1 MFFFFKQK
9 TAYEMRISD
18 WSSDVCS
25 SDLSFPKRSRPR
37 LAGVWRCRLRTLR
50 RRRPWSDGWLDRTDL
65 EFSTRPEAAESE
77 VPPRVDAAN
86 VTKAWSS
93 NNRPI
98 TCDVIRA
105 LLSRLSQTSRGDAP
119 RRRPFLARCRLSSWI
134 SPGGSFRRDRTLIE
148 QT

>member
-1 MFFFFKQK
+1 MIRRPPRSTRTDTLFPYTTLFRSIAPDGAWLSPRSLILFSTHSK
-9 TAYEMRISD
+9 R
-18 WSSDVCS
+18 
-25 SDLSFPKRSRPR
+25 SFPKRSRPR

-93 NNRPI
+93 NR
-98 TCDVIRA
+98 
-105 LLSRLSQTSRGDAP
+105 SEEHTSELQSLMRN
-119 RRRPFLARCRLSSWI
+119 
-134 SPGGSFRRDRTLIE
+134 
-148 QT
+148 